1 MANLKSLRNRI
12 RSVNNTR
19 QITKAMKMVSA
30 AKLRRSQ
37 ERALA
42 TRPYSLRIR
51 AMIQSLAALAPTDNA
66 LPLLARPPE
75 GARKIQLIIYTAD
88 RGLCGSFNSSVIR
101 ATRARVAQ
109 LTREGH
115 QVFLT
120 FVGRKAHD
128 VMKRQFGSMVRDVH
142 VGMTR
147 NLTFDAVERVVTTKL
162 LSDFDAGHFDE
173 CHIVYNAFKSAMTQE
188 LTWRQIIPATV
199 EQNQAADVEKAV
211 ASPLFEPDEETVL
224 AALLPR
230 NIAVQLFQALVESNA
245 AEHAARMTAMDNAVR
260 NAGQMLKRLSTTYN
274 RTRQAAITTEL
285 MEIIGGSESLK
296 G

>member
-1 MANLKSLRNRI
+1 MANLKHLRNRI

-42 TRPYSLRIR
+42 TRPYSARIR
-51 AMIQSLAALAPTDNA
+51 GMIQRLASLTSSDNA

-75 GARKIQLIIYTAD
+75 GPRKVHLVVYTAD
-88 RGLCGSFNSSVIR
+88 RGLCGSFNSSIIR
-101 ATRARVAQ
+101 SVRAQVAQ
-109 LTREGH
+109 LTKEGH
-115 QVFLT
+115 SVSLT
-120 FVGRKAHD
+120 FVGRKGHD
-128 VMKRQFGSMVRDVH
+128 VLKRQFGNITRDVH

-147 NLTFDAVERVVTTKL
+147 HLNFEHAERIIANKL
-162 LSDFDAGHFDE
+162 LIDFDAGFFDE
-173 CHIVYNAFKSAMTQE
+173 CHLVYNAFKSAMTQE
-188 LTWRQIIPATV
+188 LTWRQLIPAPV
-199 EQNQAADVEKAV
+199 ESSDEDERK
-211 ASPLFEPDEETVL
+211 ASPIFEPDEESVL

-230 NIAVQLFQALVESNA
+230 NIAVQVFQALTESNA
-245 AEHAARMTAMDNAVR
+245 SEHAARMTAMDNAVR
-260 NAGQMLKRLSTTYN
+260 NAGQMLKKLNTTYN